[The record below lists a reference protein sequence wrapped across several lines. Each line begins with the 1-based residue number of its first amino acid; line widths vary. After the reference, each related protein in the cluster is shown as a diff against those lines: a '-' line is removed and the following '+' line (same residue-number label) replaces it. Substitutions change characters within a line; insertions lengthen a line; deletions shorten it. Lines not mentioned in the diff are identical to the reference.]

1 MPLQKRT
8 LVGALEDYH
17 LGDPDVTLVC
27 GDGVVV
33 HGHKVSLSA
42 SSSFF
47 YSILKDHT
55 LHPVNIFLPDI
66 SSTCIDILIN
76 FIDKGVIT
84 IDREQLEGVLDMVNQ
99 FQIHCFSGSETPGN
113 LLERGFSVNESISE
127 SGSKATGEEEDEMN
141 SGVITEQE
149 FKLLKDG
156 MVQENLLKQA
166 SGWKCTLCGRTWN
179 GDSINSRRHSKRHME
194 SHLDVRFMCL
204 GCRSVMKSKES
215 FYFHRARYCKN
226 FYEFDDPGFHIVV
239 KEERAK
245 QDKIVRQNIVVNFG
259 EAEVSKNR
267 DKPAVINVSDT
278 TMEALE
284 KGDDNIT
291 DNVVFVDDNVFNNNV
306 VTNTG
311 TNDMGE
317 ESDSSLVDNHV
328 IDAIVTILDTE
339 ITGAAEELGTPPL
352 LKKKSSSSENSE
364 FYGWVGSAECLTIP
378 KTGYRVLIEGAG
390 ADFAEL
396 EVAGSSFGMTDIDLL
411 VLPPQEEE
419 SLLEVVL
426 SKPIEKDV
434 QKSKKRKAK
443 HLGSV

>member
-1 MPLQKRT
+1 M
-8 LVGALEDYH
+8 
-17 LGDPDVTLVC
+17 
-27 GDGVVV
+27 
-33 HGHKVSLSA
+33 
-42 SSSFF
+42 
-47 YSILKDHT
+47 
-55 LHPVNIFLPDI
+55 
-66 SSTCIDILIN
+66 
-76 FIDKGVIT
+76 
-84 IDREQLEGVLDMVNQ
+84 
-99 FQIHCFSGSETPGN
+99 
-113 LLERGFSVNESISE
+113 
-127 SGSKATGEEEDEMN
+127 
-141 SGVITEQE
+141 
-149 FKLLKDG
+149 
-156 MVQENLLKQA
+156 
-166 SGWKCTLCGRTWN
+166 
-179 GDSINSRRHSKRHME
+179 
-194 SHLDVRFMCL
+194 
-204 GCRSVMKSKES
+204 
-215 FYFHRARYCKN
+215 
-226 FYEFDDPGFHIVV
+226 
-239 KEERAK
+239 
-245 QDKIVRQNIVVNFG
+245 VNFG

-291 DNVVFVDDNVFNNNV
+291 DNVVFVDDNGFNNNV

-378 KTGYRVLIEGAG
+378 KTGYSVLIEGAG

-434 QKSKKRKAK
+434 QKLKKSKAK
-443 HLGSV
+443 QLGSV